1 MGNMRAIAIALLALA
16 ACGSDKAQPDA
27 QIVIQDAPPPDM
39 KIFEDAPPP
48 MFDFSCMG
56 NAAPDTATAQITMS
70 GTVQRVYL
78 NGAQPAIEGKDGAL
92 VSACAA
98 GQPDCTGANQYGTTA
113 TTAGGGNFSIGPVD
127 TNMAPLDVY
136 LEMTEET
143 SRTTQVYPPSPLVA
157 DQGMIP
163 VLTFDPNLITLLGNF
178 GCDQHDANNG
188 MLILRVVDCSD
199 AAIDDSTNLTLSIKQ
214 GGSEV
219 TGTSVLD
226 LGAFDQQ
233 IGGTFLVCNVPEGD
247 VTTVGA
253 SYSSMDLRAHDV
265 KIVKGTTTATII
277 RPGY

>member
-1 MGNMRAIAIALLALA
+1 MGKSRVLAIALLALA
-16 ACGSDKAQPDA
+16 ACGSDKARPDA

-78 NGAQPAIEGKDGAL
+78 NGAQPAIEGKDGA
-92 VSACAA
+92 VVNACAA
-98 GQPDCTGANQYGTTA
+98 GQADCTGENQYGTA
-113 TTAGGGNFSIGPVD
+113 TSEGGGNFSIGPVD
-127 TNMAPLDVY
+127 TGMVPLDVY
-136 LEMTEET
+136 VEMTEAT

-157 DQGMIP
+157 DQGMVP

-178 GCDQHDANNG
+178 GCDQDDTNNG

-199 AAIDDSTNLTLSIKQ
+199 AAIDDTTNLTLSIKQ
-214 GGSEV
+214 GGNEV
-219 TGTSVLD
+219 AGTSVLD
-226 LGAFDQQ
+226 LSGFDQQ
-233 IGGTFLVCNVPEGD
+233 LGGTFLVCNVPEGD

-253 SYSSMDLRAHDV
+253 SYNSMDLRAHDV